1 MELNPFQRRRM
12 HRNLNAVAVCVI
24 LINTYHL
31 IFLNPALSHARVFLD
46 V

>member
-1 MELNPFQRRRM
+1 MELDLFQRLLM